1 MTPIERHLPLVRPQ
15 PARLG
20 IFAALTASLLL
31 GACSASTDLLPSI
44 AMKPSDTTTG
54 ATTTADGA
62 SSSPQTELQRATI
75 YWGQQYA
82 QKPTD
87 LRTAL
92 NYAKDLK
99 AMGEKDKA
107 MAVLQQASLIHGNDQ
122 ELAGEYGR
130 LALEMEQVGVANQML
145 TLADDPTK
153 PDWRVVS
160 ARGTVM
166 AKQGKYS
173 DAVPF
178 YERALTLS
186 PNNPTVMNNLAM
198 AYAMTGDAKKAEGIL
213 RQALAAPGAAPKVRE
228 NLALVLGLQG
238 RYDESK
244 SIASGVLNSD
254 TASANAA
261 YLKQMVK
268 LEPTTEMPDSR
279 SFASNTSVSSSVS
292 QSAPPQ
298 LPVENAT
305 VVSAPL
311 PVSQGVWQTSTDDPL
326 PIAR

>member
-1 MTPIERHLPLVRPQ
+1 MTPLERSRPLALLR

-20 IFAALTASLLL
+20 TFAALTASLLL

-44 AMKPSDTTTG
+44 AMKPEDTTTG
-54 ATTTADGA
+54 GTTTADA
-62 SSSPQTELQRATI
+62 TPTSPQNELQKATI
-75 YWGQQYA
+75 YWGNEYA
-82 QKPTD
+82 KKPAE
-87 LRTAL
+87 LRPAL

-99 AMGEKDKA
+99 AMGEKEKA
-107 MAVLQQASLIHGNDQ
+107 LAVLQQASLLHGNDQ

-130 LALEMEQVGVANQML
+130 LALELEQVGIANQML
-145 TLADDPTK
+145 TMADDPTK
-153 PDWRVVS
+153 PDWRIVS

-198 AYAMTGDAKKAEGIL
+198 AYAMTGDAKKAEQIL
-213 RQALAAPGAAPKVRE
+213 RQALAAPGATPKVRE

-244 SIASGVLNSD
+244 AVAAGVLNSD

-261 YLKQMVK
+261 YLKQMVR
-268 LEPTTEMPDSR
+268 LEPTTAMPDSQ
-279 SFASNTSVSSSVS
+279 SFASNTSVSP
-292 QSAPPQ
+292 SAPAQ
-298 LPVENAT
+298 NPVENAT
-305 VVSAPL
+305 VTAAPL
-311 PVSQGVWQTSTDDPL
+311 PVTQGVWQTSTDEAL
-326 PIAR
+326 PVTR